1 MSASDRQQD
10 LQSFRAPLSRRAML
24 KSTSTGFGLLAAA
37 TLLAE
42 EARAARPHMSKA
54 PHFAP
59 RAKNVIFCYMSGG
72 MSHVDTFDPKPRLAK
87 EAGDPMPFK
96 TERTMFNQDGNIFP
110 SPWEFTRRGKSGIPV
125 SALFPHIGEMAD
137 ELCVIRSMTAKF
149 MEHAQ
154 SNYYFH
160 CGLPFAGFPSMGA
173 WITYGLGSENR
184 NLPGFVVTGGGGIP
198 HGGINMMGNGFLP
211 SVNQASL
218 IHPGRQEPLRN
229 VVPSE
234 PDSRQRRQLDF
245 VRRMD
250 EGFLA
255 KVGAYEPI
263 EAAIANYETAYR
275 MQSAVPELVD
285 LAGETESTRR
295 LYGVDSENPSTASY
309 AKQCLLARRL
319 VERGVR
325 FVELTMVSTPGKS
338 DGMGNPWDQHNG
350 LELGHGAN
358 ALTVDQPVGALLKDL
373 KARGLLDE
381 TLVIFSGEFGRTPF
395 AQGTI
400 GRDHNPFGF
409 SLWLA
414 GGGVKKGFIY
424 GQTDE
429 YGYRVVENQCTVHD
443 LHATVLHLLGL
454 DHEQLSYHF
463 GGRDFRLTDVHGHVI
478 RGILT

>member
-1 MSASDRQQD
+1 MSASSPQRGA
-10 LQSFRAPLSRRAML
+10 FAAPRRFSRREML
-24 KSTSTGFGLLAAA
+24 RSTSTGFGMLAAA
-37 TLLAE
+37 ALLADDARSE
-42 EARAARPHMSKA
+42 ESFGPKA
-54 PHFAP
+54 PHYDQ
-59 RAKNVIFCYMSGG
+59 RVRNVIFCYMSGG

-87 EAGDPMPFK
+87 EAGDPMPFE
-96 TERTMFNQDGNIFP
+96 TERTMFNNDGNIFP
-110 SPWEFTRRGKSGIPV
+110 SPWEFRHRGKSGIPV
-125 SALFPHIGEMAD
+125 SDLFPHIGEMVD

-173 WITYGLGSENR
+173 WVTYGLGSESR
-184 NLPGFVVTGGGGIP
+184 DLPGFVVTGGGGIP

-211 SVNQASL
+211 SVNQASM
-218 IHPGRQEPLRN
+218 IHPGQDEPLRN
-229 VVPSE
+229 VVPTE
-234 PDSRQRRQLDF
+234 AGPRQRRQLDF

-250 EGFLA
+250 SGFLA
-255 KVGAYEPI
+255 SVGRHEPI

-285 LAGETESTRR
+285 LGSETEATRK
-295 LYGVDSENPSTASY
+295 LYGVDSPNPSTAAY
-309 AKQCLLARRL
+309 ARQCLLARRL

-338 DGMGNPWDQHNG
+338 DGMGNPWDQHGG
-350 LELGHGAN
+350 LEVGHGAN
-358 ALTVDQPVGALLKDL
+358 GLTVDQPVGALLKDL
-373 KARGLLDE
+373 KARGLLEE

-414 GGGVKKGFIY
+414 GGGLKKGFVH

-429 YGYRVVENQCTVHD
+429 YGYRVVENMCTVHD

-454 DHEQLSYHF
+454 DHQNLSYRF
-463 GGRDFRLTDVHGHVI
+463 GGRDYRLTDVHGNVI
-478 RGILT
+478 RDILA

>member
-1 MSASDRQQD
+1 MSARI
-10 LQSFRAPLSRRAML
+10 RAPGAEGLRPPTRREML
-24 KSTSTGFGLLAAA
+24 RSASTGFGMLAATA
-37 TLLAE
+37 LLAE
-42 EARAARPHMSKA
+42 DARSAEPSGSRRPHYGAKV
-54 PHFAP
+54 
-59 RAKNVIFCYMSGG
+59 KNVIFCYMSGG

-87 EAGDPMPFK
+87 EAGDPMPFE

-110 SPWEFTRRGKSGIPV
+110 SPWSFRRRGRSGIPV
-125 SALFPHIGEMAD
+125 SDLFPHVGEMAD

-173 WITYGLGSENR
+173 WVTYGLGSENR

-218 IHPGRQEPLRN
+218 IHPGRDEPLRN

-234 PDSRQRRQLDF
+234 PGRRQRRQLEF

-250 EGFLA
+250 EGFLSS
-255 KVGAYEPI
+255 VGSHEPI
-263 EAAIANYETAYR
+263 EAAIRNYETAYR

-285 LAGETESTRR
+285 LAGETEATRK
-295 LYGVDSENPSTASY
+295 LYGVDSPNPSTAAY

-338 DGMGNPWDQHNG
+338 DGMGNPWDQHGG
-350 LELGHGAN
+350 LEVGHGAN

-373 KARGLLDE
+373 KARGLLEE

-400 GRDHNPFGF
+400 GRDHNPYGF

-414 GGGVKKGFIY
+414 GGGLKKGFVY

-429 YGYRVVENQCTVHD
+429 YGYRVVENSCTVHD

-454 DHEQLSYHF
+454 DHQSLSYRF
-463 GGRDFRLTDVHGHVI
+463 GGRDYRLTDVHGNII
-478 RGILT
+478 RGILA

>member
-1 MSASDRQQD
+1 MSARIRPQ
-10 LQSFRAPLSRRAML
+10 RAEGLRLPTRREML
-24 KSTSTGFGLLAAA
+24 RSASTGFGVLAAA
-37 TLLAE
+37 ALLAE
-42 EARAARPHMSKA
+42 DTRSAEPSGSRRPHYGAK
-54 PHFAP
+54 
-59 RAKNVIFCYMSGG
+59 AKNVIFCYMSGG

-110 SPWEFTRRGKSGIPV
+110 SPWAFRRRGRSGIPV
-125 SALFPHIGEMAD
+125 SDLFPHVGEMAD

-173 WITYGLGSENR
+173 WVTYGLGSENR

-218 IHPGRQEPLRN
+218 IHPGRDEPLRN

-234 PDSRQRRQLDF
+234 PGRRQRRQLDF

-250 EGFLA
+250 EGFLSR
-255 KVGAYEPI
+255 VGSHEPI
-263 EAAIANYETAYR
+263 EAAITNYETAYR

-285 LAGETESTRR
+285 LAGETEATRK
-295 LYGVDSENPSTASY
+295 LYGVNSPNPSTAAY

-338 DGMGNPWDQHNG
+338 DGMGNPWDQHGG
-350 LELGHGAN
+350 LEIGHGAN

-373 KARGLLDE
+373 KARGLLEE

-400 GRDHNPFGF
+400 GRDHNPYGF

-414 GGGVKKGFIY
+414 GGGLKKGFVY

-429 YGYRVVENQCTVHD
+429 YGYRVVENACTVHD

-454 DHEQLSYHF
+454 DHQSLSYRF
-463 GGRDFRLTDVHGHVI
+463 GGRDYRLTDVHGNII
-478 RGILT
+478 RGILA

>member
-1 MSASDRQQD
+1 MFGDPSRHEWRRHS
-10 LQSFRAPLSRRAML
+10 PLSRRQML
-24 KSTSTGFGLLAAA
+24 STASTGFGMLAATALLASETNA
-37 TLLAE
+37 TSPLD
-42 EARAARPHMSKA
+42 PKA

-59 RAKNVIFCYMSGG
+59 KARNVIFCYMSGG
-72 MSHVDTFDPKPRLAK
+72 MSQVDTFDPKPRLTQ
-87 EAGDPMPFK
+87 EAGEPMPFK
-96 TERTMFNQDGNIFP
+96 TERTMFNQDGDIFP
-110 SPWEFTRRGKSGIPV
+110 SPWEFRRRGGGGVPV
-125 SALFPHIGEMAD
+125 SDLFPHIGAMAD

-211 SVNQASL
+211 AVHQASV
-218 IHPGRQEPLRN
+218 IHPGRDEPLRN
-229 VVPSE
+229 IVPT
-234 PDSRQRRQLDF
+234 DTDVRQRRQLDF
-245 VRRMD
+245 VRRTD

-255 KVGAYEPI
+255 RVGSHEQI

-275 MQSAVPELVD
+275 MQREVPELVD
-285 LAGETESTRR
+285 LASETEATRK
-295 LYGVDSENPSTASY
+295 LYGVESENPSTAAY

-350 LELGHGAN
+350 LEVGHGAN
-358 ALTVDQPVGALLKDL
+358 ALTVDQPVGALLRNL
-373 KARGLLDE
+373 RVRGLLDE

-400 GRDHNPFGF
+400 GRDHNPYGF

-414 GGGVKKGFIY
+414 GGGLKKGFVY
-424 GQTDE
+424 ARPTNTVTGLWRTNAPFTTCT
-429 YGYRVVENQCTVHD
+429 RQCST
-443 LHATVLHLLGL
+443 
-454 DHEQLSYHF
+454 S
-463 GGRDFRLTDVHGHVI
+463 
-478 RGILT
+478 

>member
-1 MSASDRQQD
+1 MSAEAEHGATLNRG
-10 LQSFRAPLSRRAML
+10 RMSRRRML
-24 KSTSTGFGLLAAA
+24 QTTSTGFGMLAAA
-37 TLLAE
+37 ALLAE
-42 EARAARPHMSKA
+42 EAGAANPQTARV
-54 PHFAP
+54 PHFTP
-59 RAKNVIFCYMSGG
+59 QVKNVIFCYMSGG
-72 MSHVDTFDPKPRLAK
+72 MSQVDSFDPKPKLAQM
-87 EAGDPMPFK
+87 AGEPVPFK
-96 TERTMFNQDGNIFP
+96 AERTMFNNNGNIFP
-110 SPWEFTRRGKSGIPV
+110 TPWEFKRYGESGIPV
-125 SALFPHIGEMAD
+125 SGMFPYIGEMAD
-137 ELCVIRSMTAKF
+137 ELCVIRSMTGKF

-154 SNYYFH
+154 GNYHFH
-160 CGLPFAGFPSMGA
+160 CGLPFAGFPSMGS
-173 WITYGLGSENR
+173 WVTYGLGSENE

-211 SVNQASL
+211 SVHQASV
-218 IHPGRQEPLRN
+218 IHPGRNEPLRN
-229 VVPSE
+229 ITPSA

-250 EGFLA
+250 RSFLA
-255 KVGAYEPI
+255 DIGSHEPV

-285 LAGETESTRR
+285 LGSESEATRK
-295 LYGVDSENPSTASY
+295 LYGLDSDNPSTAAY

-325 FVELTMVSTPGKS
+325 FVELTMVNTPGKT
-338 DGMGNPWDQHNG
+338 DGMGNPWDQHDK

-358 ALTVDQPVGALLKDL
+358 ALTVDQPVAALLKDL
-373 KARGLLDE
+373 KALGLLDE
-381 TLVIFSGEFGRTPF
+381 TLVLFSGEFGRTPF

-414 GGGVKKGFIY
+414 GGGLKKGFIY

-429 YGYRVVENQCTVHD
+429 FGYRVVENLCSVHD

-454 DHEQLSYHF
+454 DHEKLSYRF
-463 GGRDFRLTDVHGHVI
+463 GGRDYTLTDVHGHVL
-478 RGILT
+478 RGILA

>member
-1 MSASDRQQD
+1 MSARTARVATRSER
-10 LQSFRAPLSRRAML
+10 RISRRRML
-24 KSTSTGFGLLAAA
+24 QTTSTGFGMLAAA
-37 TLLAE
+37 ALLAE
-42 EARAARPHMSKA
+42 ETESANPQAARAPD
-54 PHFAP
+54 FAP
-59 RAKNVIFCYMSGG
+59 QVKNVIFCYMSGG
-72 MSHVDTFDPKPRLAK
+72 LSQVDSFDPKPKLAQM
-87 EAGDPMPFK
+87 AGEPVPFK
-96 TERTMFNQDGNIFP
+96 AERTMFNNNGNIFP
-110 SPWEFTRRGKSGIPV
+110 SPWEFKRYGESGIPV
-125 SALFPHIGEMAD
+125 SGMFPHIGEMAD
-137 ELCVIRSMTAKF
+137 ELCVIRSMTGKF

-154 SNYYFH
+154 GNYHFH

-173 WITYGLGSENR
+173 WVTYGLGSENE

-211 SVNQASL
+211 SVHQASV
-218 IHPGRQEPLRN
+218 IHPGRNEPMRN
-229 VVPSE
+229 INPST
-234 PDSRQRRQLDF
+234 PDPRQRRQLDF

-250 EGFLA
+250 RSFVAEIGSH
-255 KVGAYEPI
+255 EPI

-285 LAGETESTRR
+285 LASESAATRK
-295 LYGVDSENPSTASY
+295 LYGVDSDNPSTAAY

-325 FVELTMVSTPGKS
+325 FVELTMVNTPGKT
-338 DGMGNPWDQHNG
+338 DGMGNPWDQHNK

-358 ALTVDQPVGALLKDL
+358 ALTVDQPVAALLKDL

-381 TLVIFSGEFGRTPF
+381 TLVLFSGEFGRTPF

-414 GGGVKKGFIY
+414 GGGLKKGFIY

-429 YGYRVVENQCTVHD
+429 FGYRVVENQCSVHD

-454 DHEQLSYHF
+454 DHKKLSYRF
-463 GGRDFRLTDVHGHVI
+463 GGRDYTLTDVHGHVL
-478 RGILT
+478 RGILA

>member
-1 MSASDRQQD
+1 MSARLRDHD
-10 LQSFRAPLSRRAML
+10 LRSSRPLLSRRDML
-24 KSTSTGFGLLAAA
+24 KTTSTGFGMLAATALLAQE
-37 TLLAE
+37 T
-42 EARAARPHMSKA
+42 RAASSRAPDG
-54 PHFAP
+54 PHFRPKA
-59 RAKNVIFCYMSGG
+59 RNVIFCYMSGG
-72 MSHVDTFDPKPRLAK
+72 MSHVDTFDPKPRLAR
-87 EAGDPMPFK
+87 EAGDPMPFQ

-110 SPWEFTRRGKSGIPV
+110 SPWGFKRHGESGISV
-125 SALFPHIGEMAD
+125 SELFPGIAEMAD
-137 ELCVIRSMTAKF
+137 ELCVVRSMTAKF

-173 WITYGLGSENR
+173 WVTYGLGSENQ

-218 IHPGRQEPLRN
+218 IHPGRDEPLRN
-229 VVPSE
+229 VVPSGT
-234 PDSRQRRQLDF
+234 DARQRRQLDF

-255 KVGAYEPI
+255 SLGTHEPI

-285 LAGETESTRR
+285 LASETEATRN
-295 LYGVDSENPSTASY
+295 LYGVHSENPSTATY

-338 DGMGNPWDQHNG
+338 DGMGNPWDQHRG

-414 GGGVKKGFIY
+414 GGGVKKGFVY
-424 GQTDE
+424 GRTDE

-454 DHEQLSYHF
+454 DHERLSYRF

-478 RGILT
+478 SGILA